1 MMKMKIGERKKIL
14 LISLVISAFLLII
27 GFLSYDIGVI
37 GNVIILSGI
46 IIIAPQLILSYLKFR
61 EIKEMEENFP
71 SFIRDLTEFI
81 NSGMPLHEAIRAS
94 SKISYGKL
102 SKEIKKMAN
111 QISWGMPVPEV
122 LNDFA
127 ERVKKSKRLFSS
139 IKIIRESYLAGGNL
153 ISILDSIA
161 ENITILKDAE
171 KERKSLLNQYVLIMY
186 AISIIFI
193 VIAVALNRLL
203 VPIFKTTPLAEGSI
217 GLTNPC
223 LECESLVCGICA
235 IFQFSSQN
243 IFLIDPNSVGAYYTS
258 LFFFLSLIQSIIAGL
273 IAGQISENSVVAG
286 FKHSLILFCIS
297 LGSFSILV
305 RLGLMGV

>member
-1 MMKMKIGERKKIL
+1 MKMKIGEREKIL
-14 LISLVISAFLLII
+14 LISLIISAFLLTI
-27 GFLSYDIGVI
+27 GFLSYDIGVM
-37 GNVIILSGI
+37 GNVIILSSI

-71 SFIRDLTEFI
+71 SFIRDLTESI
-81 NSGMPLHEAIRAS
+81 NSGMPLHEAIRSA

-153 ISILDSIA
+153 VSILDSIA

-193 VIAVALNRLL
+193 VIAVALNKLL
-203 VPIFKTTPLAEGSI
+203 VPIFKATPLAEGAI

-223 LECESLVCGICA
+223 LQCESLVCGVCA
-235 IFQFSSQN
+235 IFQFVSQN
-243 IFLIDPNSVGAYYTS
+243 IFLVDPNSVGAYYTS
-258 LFFFLSLIQSIIAGL
+258 LFFFLSLIQSITAGL
-273 IAGQISENSVVAG
+273 IAGQISENSIVAG
-286 FKHSLILFCIS
+286 FKHSLILLCIS
-297 LGSFSILV
+297 LGAFSILV
-305 RLGLMGV
+305 RLGLMGA